1 MMPGLQNVTQ
11 KPLVTKKV
19 VNVEEEQKQETT
31 ETKAYGVKEMSHFVD
46 Q

>member
-1 MMPGLQNVTQ
+1 MPGLQNVTQ

-19 VNVEEEQKQETT
+19 VNVEEQKQETT
-31 ETKAYGVKEMSHFVD
+31 ETRAYGVKEMSHFVD